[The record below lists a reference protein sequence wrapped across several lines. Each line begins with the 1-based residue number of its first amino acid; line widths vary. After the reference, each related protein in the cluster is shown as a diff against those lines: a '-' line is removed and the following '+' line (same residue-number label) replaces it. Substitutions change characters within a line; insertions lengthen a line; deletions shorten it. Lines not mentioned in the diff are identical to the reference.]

1 MNIFSMKTLFSI
13 LIIIAAVTGTRAQG
27 PMAEMKFHEGSNLFI
42 NGKTDLAL
50 RSVNEGLRQDPAHTK
65 LKELKK
71 LLEDKKKDEQKKEQE
86 KKEQEKKQQE
96 QQKKEQEKQE
106 QEKKDQE
113 KKDQQKKEEEQKK
126 EDQEKKDQEQKK
138 DDKEKTDKEKAEEKK
153 EQEQKEKDKK
163 DELPPEVK
171 ERLEK
176 MKMSEEQAKMI
187 LEALKN
193 REVQYLQ
200 ENKRKGTQRQKTGKP
215 DW

>member
-1 MNIFSMKTLFSI
+1 MKIFFSI
-13 LIIIAAVTGTRAQG
+13 LIILGAATATLAQG

-96 QQKKEQEKQE
+96 QQKKEQQKQD
-106 QEKKDQE
+106 QQKKDQE
-113 KKDQQKKEEEQKK
+113 KQDQQKKEEQKK
-126 EDQEKKDQEQKK
+126 EDQEKKDQEQNK
-138 DDKEKTDKEKAEEKK
+138 DDKEKTDKEKAEEQK

-171 ERLEK
+171 DRLEK

-200 ENKRKGTQRQKTGKP
+200 ENKRKATQRQQSGKP

>member
-1 MNIFSMKTLFSI
+1 MNTFFMKIFFCFLIVLGAATATL
-13 LIIIAAVTGTRAQG
+13 AQG
-27 PMAEMKFHEGSNLFI
+27 PMAEMKFHEGSSLFI

-96 QQKKEQEKQE
+96 EQKKEQQ
-106 QEKKDQE
+106 
-113 KKDQQKKEEEQKK
+113 KKDQQKKDQEKQDQQKQEEQKK
-126 EDQEKKDQEQKK
+126 EDQEKKDQEEKK
-138 DDKEKTDKEKAEEKK
+138 DDKEKTDKEKAEEQK
-153 EQEQKEKDKK
+153 EQEQKEQDKK

-176 MKMSEEQAKMI
+176 MKMSEEKAKMI

-200 ENKRKGTQRQKTGKP
+200 ENKRKGTQRQQSGKP